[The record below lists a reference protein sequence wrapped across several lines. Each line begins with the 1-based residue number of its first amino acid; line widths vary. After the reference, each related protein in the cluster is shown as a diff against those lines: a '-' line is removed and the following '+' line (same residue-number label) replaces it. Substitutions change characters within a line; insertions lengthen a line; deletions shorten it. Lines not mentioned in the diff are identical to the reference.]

1 MTDAAILQLWL
12 ARFGFFSAVVLM
24 FALLFI
30 AFKSCTD
37 TPEPVLTIQE
47 RTTRTTD
54 TVYRIVPVQK
64 IDSVQV
70 LSVKFR
76 TKFVHDTV
84 SILDTC
90 NFIAYS
96 DTIVGAKGT
105 EFTVTF
111 DSQTDMFSVPYL
123 KERGDT
129 TITIR
134 DSVVIERERKAPSTF
149 WSDVG
154 KVAGG
159 VLGGLLIGIGLR

>member
-1 MTDAAILQLWL
+1 
-12 ARFGFFSAVVLM
+12 
-24 FALLFI
+24 
-30 AFKSCTD
+30 
-37 TPEPVLTIQE
+37 
-47 RTTRTTD
+47 
-54 TVYRIVPVQK
+54 
-64 IDSVQV
+64 V

-84 SILDTC
+84 SIFDTC

-134 DSVVIERERKAPSTF
+134 DSVVIERERKTPSTF

-154 KVAGG
+154 KIAGG
-159 VLGGLLIGIGLR
+159 VVGGLLIGIGLR

>member
-1 MTDAAILQLWL
+1 MTDTRLRNYAAMFVF
-12 ARFGFFSAVVLM
+12 AAFALM
-24 FALLFI
+24 FFVAYR
-30 AFKSCTD
+30 SCTH
-37 TPEPVLTIQE
+37 TPEPIFTVQE

-76 TKFVHDTV
+76 TKFVHDTI
-84 SILDTC
+84 SIIDTC

-159 VLGGLLIGIGLR
+159 VVGGLLLGIGLR